1 MQSANSK
8 KAFILS
14 ACLHVFVLLIL
25 IGSLEFSAPMLV
37 VSNNDSKVI
46 NAVAL
51 KDSPLLA
58 PPTKAVEEKP
68 LVKPE
73 VKEPPLLKPVPENT
87 AEAKPLPPKPAP
99 VEEAAK
105 APPPPEEKLA
115 IATEPK
121 KPLKESPPK
130 KKIVKKDLSKQLLA
144 DLEGEIAK
152 QAKAKQKL
160 AKNKFSKVLKAQ
172 SEKAL
177 QQMMKEQKQL
187 VGERSQ
193 HMQGVIDKYKA
204 LILQAIGQQW
214 VVPNHVDKRLSC
226 EMLIRLAP
234 GGVVLEVQ
242 ILKSSGDPLLDRS
255 ARAAVFKASPLPV
268 PDDIYSFEPFR
279 QFVLK
284 VKPENVMENKGDQ
297 GFWIS

>member
-25 IGSLEFSAPMLV
+25 IGSLEFSEPMPV
-37 VSNNDSKVI
+37 VSNTDSKIVD
-46 NAVAL
+46 AVAL
-51 KDSPLLA
+51 TDSPLLA

-68 LVKPE
+68 IIKSE
-73 VKEPPLLKPVPENT
+73 IKEPPLLKPVPEEI
-87 AEAKPLPPKPAP
+87 AEPKPLPPKPAP
-99 VEEAAK
+99 AQEAAK
-105 APPPPEEKLA
+105 APLQEEKLA
-115 IATEPK
+115 ITDELK
-121 KPLKESPPK
+121 KQVEEKNLPK
-130 KKIVKKDLSKQLLA
+130 KKMVKKEISKQLLA
-144 DLEGEIAK
+144 DLEDEIAK
-152 QAKAKQKL
+152 QAKAKQKVV
-160 AKNKFSKVLKAQ
+160 KNKFSRVLKAQ

-177 QQMMKEQKQL
+177 AQMMKEQKQL
-187 VGERSQ
+187 AGERSQ
-193 HMQGVIDKYKA
+193 HTQGVINKYKA

-214 VVPNHVDKRLSC
+214 VVPSHVDKHLSC

-242 ILKSSGDPLLDRS
+242 IIKSSGDTLLDRS
-255 ARAAVFKASPLPV
+255 ARAAVFRASPLPV

-284 VKPENVMENKGDQ
+284 VKPENVLENKGDQ